1 MTARIIRAH
10 PRLSILAGVLLV
22 VLIAIGGYAYT
33 LLEAAGEL
41 PWQVQ
46 PTRIA
51 DSIVPF
57 QGLFES
63 TATATA
69 TEVSTPVP

>member
-10 PRLSILAGVLLV
+10 PRLSILAGILLV
-22 VLIAIGGYAYT
+22 VLLVIGAYAYT

-57 QGLFES
+57 QGLFETTP
-63 TATATA
+63 TATATG
-69 TEVSTPVP
+69 TVTP